1 MKCSYIIKI
10 KSFNSVNLLRHKLNE
25 NKKKNKIICF
35 DKITTGERFIYQL
48 TISDLIV
55 FLCDVSGFQI

>member
-25 NKKKNKIICF
+25 NKKKKKIICF

>member
-10 KSFNSVNLLRHKLNE
+10 TYFNSVNLLRHKLNE
-25 NKKKNKIICF
+25 NQKKKKNKILCF

-48 TISDLIV
+48 TNSDLIV
-55 FLCDVSGFQI
+55 FCVM

>member
-10 KSFNSVNLLRHKLNE
+10 KYFNSVNLLRHKLNE
-25 NKKKNKIICF
+25 NQKKKNKILCF

-48 TISDLIV
+48 TNSDLIV
-55 FLCDVSGFQI
+55 FCVM

>member
-25 NKKKNKIICF
+25 NQKKNKIICF

>member
-10 KSFNSVNLLRHKLNE
+10 KYFNSVNLLRHKLNE
-25 NKKKNKIICF
+25 NQKKKKIKFCF

-48 TISDLIV
+48 TNSDLIV
-55 FLCDVSGFQI
+55 FCVM